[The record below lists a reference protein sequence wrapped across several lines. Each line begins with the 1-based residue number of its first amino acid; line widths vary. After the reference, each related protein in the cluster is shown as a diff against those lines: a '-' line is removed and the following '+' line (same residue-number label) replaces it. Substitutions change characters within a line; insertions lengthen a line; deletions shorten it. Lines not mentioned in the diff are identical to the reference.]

1 MGIARGIARGTTAND
16 RAGTTLDVVP
26 AVTDLPAPALRGG
39 IYLEAGEA
47 EPCPARV
54 LPVSCPCP
62 ARVLPVSCHATHATA
77 ASDWADADGPARD
90 PGRDA
95 RVTSR
100 SVLWCARAEASAR
113 ASWWCAA
120 TGDPDPRGAI
130 HRAV

>member
-54 LPVSCPCP
+54 LPVSC
-62 ARVLPVSCHATHATA
+62 HATHATA

-113 ASWWCAA
+113 ASW
-120 TGDPDPRGAI
+120 
-130 HRAV
+130 